1 MRPASRSRQTRSA
14 TRPMGWAI
22 SPETGSWLFAV
33 MLAVLLVPLG
43 MGGRHPL
50 GQAFLTL
57 AAITAAGAWLY
68 RCFHSEQPGWRLG
81 PLELF
86 FAAGLVIGLVQLV
99 PLPAWL
105 LGTVSPNIASLLPC
119 WTDGPW
125 TLGHWETLSLTPS
138 ETLVGL
144 GILLAQAVLIG
155 CVYQSIDSVEDVE
168 RILLIIAIAAG
179 LMAALGVVQYLAGN
193 GKYLWFYEFAYNSTD
208 GIVKGTFS
216 NRNHYASFLAI
227 GAGSLVWWAF
237 APAAEQHH
245 GVRRRSGQSRHPA
258 HLSGRSQPAA
268 ERPQLVPEYRLVF
281 GLTALAVLVF
291 AVLCSLSRGGSLS
304 LAAAGMV
311 ATGMLLKA
319 GRITPGTAGG
329 LVGLTLLVG
338 AALTIHG
345 MERVGNRMDTIWE
358 EMGGLFS
365 ETEGTVGGR
374 LDVWRAA
381 VTTIGNFPF
390 LGTGIGSHASVSP
403 IVMPPTDRTVF
414 THAENSYLNVGVE
427 TGLIGLAV
435 AVTSLLV
442 GLAACGLLFS
452 RGSAREQ
459 VVAVALAAGLT
470 AGAVHAGG
478 DFIWYVPACS
488 TLLMLLGACAVRLAL
503 PHLKSLSLPTLPLD
517 RLSAT
522 GLTAAAVLILG
533 LIANGQLQAA
543 RAEVHFEAAVK
554 QSRSLAKSSL
564 QALSSQAAA
573 AMDEPAS
580 PETKTTPEGPTA
592 EEAVLAELD
601 RRITDLEQSVAA
613 HPEHPRAWVDLA
625 LSRLERFGLARRIA
639 GETFGLVEIRQ
650 TVEDNGFESVAAARQ
665 WVASVTGEH
674 YADLQQAGA
683 AALTAV
689 TVNPCAGEA
698 WCVLAA
704 VAFLQQPSPD
714 LARACIDQALRVR
727 PHDGQVLFEA
737 AVRAEL
743 DGNTA
748 ESLRLY
754 QQCFAECPSERWRIV
769 NVLLPLM
776 PATAA
781 CELLKPDLAGLRM
794 VDSLWSRHSSAD
806 AMRPVKVRRL
816 VAARAAAEETDGSSR
831 CSLLCEAANLERALG
846 NLEQA
851 EATLAAAIA
860 ANPNHYGARL
870 SHIDFAL
877 AIGDAE
883 TAKQELDWCLLRRP
897 DSQKLQGRLQR
908 LKKLR
913 VEQARTPSGIDAT
926 STTPG
931 ERR

>member
-1 MRPASRSRQTRSA
+1 MRPASRSRQARSA
-14 TRPMGWAI
+14 TRSTGWAI
-22 SPETGSWLFAV
+22 NPETSGWLLAV

-68 RCFHSEQPGWRLG
+68 RCFQSEKPGWRLG

-86 FAAGLVIGLVQLV
+86 FAAGLVIGLIQLV

-105 LGTVSPNIASLLPC
+105 LNTVSPNLAGLLPC

-125 TLGHWETLSLTPS
+125 TLGHWETLSLTPG

-168 RILLIIAIAAG
+168 RILLLVAIAAG

-237 APAAEQHH
+237 APVAEQHH
-245 GVRRRSGQSRHPA
+245 GNRRRSRQSRSPA

-281 GLTALAVLVF
+281 GLTALSVLVF

-304 LAAAGMV
+304 LLAAGLV
-311 ATGMLLKA
+311 ATGMLLKI

-345 MERVGNRMDTIWE
+345 MERVGDRLDTIWE
-358 EMGGLFS
+358 EMGGLFA

-381 VTTIGNFPF
+381 VTTIGNFPL

-403 IVMPPTDRTVF
+403 IVMPPTDKTVF

-427 TGLIGLAV
+427 TGLIGLTV

-452 RGSAREQ
+452 RGNAREQ

-503 PHLKSLSLPTLPLD
+503 PHVKQLSLPTLPLD
-517 RLSAT
+517 RISAT
-522 GLTAAAVLILG
+522 GMTAAAVLMLG
-533 LIANGQLQAA
+533 LIGNGQLQAA

-573 AMDEPAS
+573 AVDEPAS
-580 PETKTTPEGPTA
+580 PEPKTTPEGPTA
-592 EEAVLAELD
+592 EEAVLAGLD
-601 RRITDLEQSVAA
+601 QRISDLEQAVAA
-613 HPEHPRAWVDLA
+613 RPEHPSAWVDLA

-650 TVEDNGFESVAAARQ
+650 AVEDNGFESVATAQQ
-665 WVASVTGEH
+665 WVENITGEH
-674 YADLQQAGA
+674 YADLKQAGA

-704 VAFLQQPSPD
+704 VAFLQRPSPD

-743 DGNTA
+743 DGNTT
-748 ESLRLY
+748 ESLQLY

-781 CELLKPDLAGLRM
+781 CKRLQPDLAGLRM
-794 VDSLWSRHSSAD
+794 IDSLWSRHSAAE
-806 AMRPVKVRRL
+806 AMRPVKEQRL
-816 VAARAAAEETDGSSR
+816 AAARAAADATDGNSR
-831 CSLLCEAANLERALG
+831 CNLLCETANLERTLG
-846 NLEQA
+846 NLQQA
-851 EATLAAAIA
+851 EATLAEAIA

-870 SHIDFAL
+870 THIDFAL
-877 AIGDAE
+877 AIGDAK
-883 TAKQELDWCLLRRP
+883 TAKRELDWCLLRRP
-897 DSQKLQGRLQR
+897 DSQKLQGRLLR

-913 VEQARTPSGIDAT
+913 VEQARTPAAIDAT

-931 ERR
+931 EHR